1 MSKCSTIRVFRTD
14 GGSVNALD
22 RTAIENYIAERC
34 SVDSDRLGPF
44 YSAHNIIVGTLMTDE
59 SIEGF
64 EIDLSSLLEYYIPG
78 IALNMQERLGEHLTF
93 VNAPQDEQTK
103 AYSIVRERKL
113 NENAAATLATIVRY
127 YHMSENLDQVDRLI
141 STRDGAASLLSL
153 KQAAEKLGFSAHC
166 MKGNCEALLKV
177 TLPIIAHEQTQAEQK
192 DKHPGHFVVIF
203 DVDRTSVVV
212 GNTSDGMIQKR
223 PRHQFCQT
231 WTGSLLL
238 LKSKQP
244 R

>member
-1 MSKCSTIRVFRTD
+1 VMCKTIILRGMNLIKRFLR
-14 GGSVNALD
+14 L
-22 RTAIENYIAERC
+22 AIFTICGLSLTNC
-34 SVDSDRLGPF
+34 ND
-44 YSAHNIIVGTLMTDE
+44 
-59 SIEGF
+59 
-64 EIDLSSLLEYYIPG
+64 SSLRSDP
-78 IALNMQERLGEHLTF
+78 

-103 AYSIVRERKL
+103 AYSIVREREPD
-113 NENAAATLATIVRY
+113 ENGAATLATIVRY

-141 STRDGAASLLSL
+141 PTRDGTASLLSL
-153 KQAAEKLGFSAHC
+153 KQAAEKLGFSTRAV
-166 MKGNCEALLKV
+166 KGNCEALLKV

-212 GNTSDGMIQKR
+212 GNTSDGVIQKR

-238 LKSKQP
+238 LESKQP